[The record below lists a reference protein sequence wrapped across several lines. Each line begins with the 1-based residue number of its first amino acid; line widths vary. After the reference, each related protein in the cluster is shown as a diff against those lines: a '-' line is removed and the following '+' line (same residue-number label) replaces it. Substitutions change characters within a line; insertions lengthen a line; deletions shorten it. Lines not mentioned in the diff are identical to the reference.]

1 MNVIPSVLWK
11 YTKGYEKENE
21 QAQEKSSQTLQLA
34 FKKKKEKWHGSS

>member
-21 QAQEKSSQTLQLA
+21 QAQEKKFPNTA
-34 FKKKKEKWHGSS
+34 IGF